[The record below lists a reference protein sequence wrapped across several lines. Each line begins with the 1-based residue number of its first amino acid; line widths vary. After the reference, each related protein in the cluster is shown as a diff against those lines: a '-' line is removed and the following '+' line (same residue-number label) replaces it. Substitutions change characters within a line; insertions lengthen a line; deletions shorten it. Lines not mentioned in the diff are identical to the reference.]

1 MIVELTIKAPQ
12 TPNTSYYRFLDNGY
26 SSIIGEFV
34 SPKCLISEFV
44 SPKCLRMA
52 DCEDRETPVNGS
64 FDKSLKFC
72 PKILLGDLILKII
85 FKDSIEF
92 LILEIRENLKTQ
104 AKTPDEPEVSQGS
117 LSQIIFSLASLS
129 QLPVGARIRL
139 TVVKW
144 KNS

>member
-26 SSIIGEFV
+26 SSI
-34 SPKCLISEFV
+34 ISEFV

-92 LILEIRENLKTQ
+92 LILEIRETLKTQ
-104 AKTPDEPEVSQGS
+104 AKTRDEPEVSQGS

-129 QLPVGARIRL
+129 H
-139 TVVKW
+139 
-144 KNS
+144 